1 MIDDLIMLRA
11 AERILAILIGGLA
24 IWCGFRLFL
33 AIPDQP
39 ADSRV
44 EVSLAKS
51 RRLLISRIGPG
62 TFFALFGTALVL
74 ASFYFSI
81 NLKTQ
86 AGDRYSGL
94 GQRASQTSSMT
105 AAAPPTVASV
115 PALDAAQL
123 RLSLAFLSDLEA
135 ELAVNSTEDDKSW
148 RARRFQM
155 TKLAILGR
163 GWEPGWGDFAE
174 FELWLNEGPA
184 RASRP
189 EFERALA
196 VMEGRE

>member
-39 ADSRV
+39 ADSQV
-44 EVSLAKS
+44 ELSLAKS

-62 TFFALFGTALVL
+62 TFFALFGSALVL

-94 GQRASQTSSMT
+94 GQRATQTSSMT
-105 AAAPPTVASV
+105 PTAPAV
-115 PALDAAQL
+115 PSLDAAQL
-123 RLSLAFLSDLEA
+123 RLSLAFLNDIEA
-135 ELAVNSTEDDKSW
+135 ELAVHGTAEDKSW
-148 RARRFQM
+148 RAHRFQV

-174 FELWLNEGPA
+174 FEIWLNEGSP
-184 RASRP
+184 RATRP

>member
-1 MIDDLIMLRA
+1 MIDDVIMLRA

-33 AIPDQP
+33 AVPDQP
-39 ADSRV
+39 ADSQV
-44 EVSLAKS
+44 ELSLAKS
-51 RRLLISRIGPG
+51 QRLLISRIGPG

-94 GQRASQTSSMT
+94 GPRATQTSPAPAATPAT
-105 AAAPPTVASV
+105 AVPP
-115 PALDAAQL
+115 LDAADM
-123 RLSLAFLSDLEA
+123 RLSLAFLSDIEA
-135 ELAVNSTEDDKSW
+135 ELAANSTEIEKGW
-148 RARRFQM
+148 RARRFQT

-174 FELWLNEGPA
+174 FEIWLNEGPA

-196 VMEGRE
+196 VMEARE

>member
-1 MIDDLIMLRA
+1 M
-11 AERILAILIGGLA
+11 
-24 IWCGFRLFL
+24 
-33 AIPDQP
+33 
-39 ADSRV
+39 
-44 EVSLAKS
+44 AKS

-62 TFFALFGTALVL
+62 TFFALFGAALVL

-94 GQRASQTSSMT
+94 GQRASQTSSLT
-105 AAAPPTVASV
+105 AAAPPTPTVASV
-115 PALDAAQL
+115 PPLDAAQL

-184 RASRP
+184 RPSRP

>member
-11 AERILAILIGGLA
+11 AERILAILIGGMA
-24 IWCGFRLFL
+24 IWCGYRLFL

-39 ADSRV
+39 ADSQV
-44 EVSLAKS
+44 ELTLAKS
-51 RRLLISRIGPG
+51 QRLLISRIGPG

-86 AGDRYSGL
+86 TGDRYSGL
-94 GQRASQTSSMT
+94 GPRATQSSSAPTSAVPPLDT
-105 AAAPPTVASV
+105 AEM
-115 PALDAAQL
+115 
-123 RLSLAFLSDLEA
+123 RLSLAFLSDIEA
-135 ELAVNSTEDDKSW
+135 ELAVNSTEEEKSW
-148 RARRFQM
+148 RARRFQT

-174 FELWLNEGPA
+174 FEIWLNEGPA
-184 RASRP
+184 RAPRP

>member
-11 AERILAILIGGLA
+11 AERILAILIGGMA

-33 AIPDQP
+33 SIPDQP

-44 EVSLAKS
+44 ELTLANS
-51 RRLLISRIGPG
+51 QRLLISRIGPG

-94 GQRASQTSSMT
+94 GPRATQSSSAP
-105 AAAPPTVASV
+105 AATPASAVPPV
-115 PALDAAQL
+115 DAAEMH
-123 RLSLAFLSDLEA
+123 LSLAFLSDLEA
-135 ELAVNSTEDDKSW
+135 ELAVNSTDEEKNW

-174 FELWLNEGPA
+174 FQLWLNEGSA
-184 RASRP
+184 RAPRP

-196 VMEGRE
+196 VMEGRD